1 MYGKGLL
8 IGLGITL
15 REFFRKKATEKY
27 PEVRPKLSERFRGG
41 KLALDPDKCIACS
54 LCALSCP
61 NSSIRI
67 VTTKDEA
74 GKRKLAEYEHDT
86 GACMYCNLC
95 IESCPQ
101 KCIQWDKK
109 FDFAGYSRKHL
120 VSDCIA
126 AARLKKTGDVSQ
138 EGTKNEQ

>member
-126 AARLKKTGDVSQ
+126 AARLRKTGDVSQ